1 MMRPLVETAM
11 LKRTSLVAA
20 LLPLAALAGCQGTQ
34 NRGLESV
41 HQPVVAQTDYAFD
54 VAVTP
59 SGLAPGEADRLDGWL
74 SSLKLG
80 YGDRVAIDAA
90 SSNVAAAKSAVR
102 HEVAR
107 YGVLLSDAAP
117 VTPSPVT
124 PGTLRVVVTR
134 MRASVPGCPD
144 HSKNPTMDFESNTG
158 SDFGCAV
165 NTNLAAMVANP
176 EDLIHG
182 QSGGDVVDAAVAAKA
197 IKTFRDKPNTGAQ
210 ELKSQSTTQ
219 AVTGG

>member
-1 MMRPLVETAM
+1 MIKPITL
-11 LKRTSLVAA
+11 LAA
-20 LLPLAALAGCQGTQ
+20 LLPMTALAGCQGTQ
-34 NRGLESV
+34 NRGLESI
-41 HQPVVAQTDYAFD
+41 HQPVVERTDYAFD

-59 SGLAPGEADRLDGWL
+59 GGLAPGEAGRLDGWL
-74 SSLKLG
+74 SSLRLG

-90 SSNVAAAKSAVR
+90 STDVGPARAVVR

-124 PGTLRVVVTR
+124 PGTLRVVVSR

-144 HSKNPTMDFESNTG
+144 HSKIATIDFEGNTDSN
-158 SDFGCAV
+158 FGCAL
-165 NTNLAAMVANP
+165 NSNLAAMVARP

-182 QSGGDVVDAAVAAKA
+182 RSDGDVVDSAVATKA
-197 IKTFRDKPNTGAQ
+197 IETFRKMPNTGQQ

-219 AVTGG
+219 AVTGGN

>member
-1 MMRPLVETAM
+1 MP
-11 LKRTSLVAA
+11 KRISLVVA

-34 NRGLESV
+34 NRGLESI
-41 HQPVVAQTDYAFD
+41 HQPVVDRTDYAFD

-59 SGLAPGEADRLDGWL
+59 NGLAPGEADRLDGWL
-74 SSLKLG
+74 SSLRLG

-124 PGTLRVVVTR
+124 PGTLRVVVSR
-134 MRASVPGCPD
+134 MHASVPGCPD
-144 HSKNPTMDFESNTG
+144 HSRDPAMDFESNTD
-158 SDFGCAV
+158 SNFGCAI

-182 QSGGDVVDAAVAAKA
+182 QSGGGVIDSAVAAKA
-197 IKTFRDKPNTGAQ
+197 IKTFRDKPNTGAGD
-210 ELKSQSTTQ
+210 LKTQSTTQ
-219 AVTGG
+219 GVTGGN